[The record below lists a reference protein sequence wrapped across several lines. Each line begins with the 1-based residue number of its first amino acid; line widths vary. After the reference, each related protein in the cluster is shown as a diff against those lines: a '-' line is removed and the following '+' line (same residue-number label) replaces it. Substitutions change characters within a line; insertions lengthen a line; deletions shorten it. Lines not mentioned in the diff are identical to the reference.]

1 MTRFLRT
8 ASGVLVALVATGIG
22 ALAIA
27 ADVRTPTTATEQAEM
42 AQRHKAMI
50 QRHLDDAA
58 ARLEIKASQQSA
70 WQGYATAVKDLA
82 EAEGMPPRPDAD
94 ADATT
99 IARQRAERAS
109 AFARRLGVIADA
121 TAKLQGVLTPEQ
133 KSVLTELTRNAGMH
147 GGPGAMMM
155 MHRQMMDGRRGPMDR
170 GNMGPGGMGPGAMDR
185 GSMDR
190 APAAGAPPKAGD

>member
-1 MTRFLRT
+1 MTRFIRT

-27 ADVRTPTTATEQAEM
+27 ADVHTPATANDPAEM
-42 AQRHKAMI
+42 AQHHKAMV
-50 QRHLDDAA
+50 QRRLDDAA

-70 WQGYATAVKDLA
+70 WQAYSTTVKELA

-94 ADATT
+94 ADAAT

-109 AFARRLGVIADA
+109 AFARKLGAIADA
-121 TAKLQGVLTPEQ
+121 TAKLQSVLTAEQ

-147 GGPGAMMM
+147 GGPGGMMM
-155 MHRQMMDGRRGPMDR
+155 MHRQMMDGRHGERGAMDHGATDHDRMDHGPMDH
-170 GNMGPGGMGPGAMDR
+170 
-185 GSMDR
+185 